1 MKKILITLA
10 VLVVLAALY
19 GVSVYNGVVTQGQ
32 AVDSQ
37 LAKVESSLQRRFD
50 LIPNLVNSVK
60 GTLKQEQAIF
70 TALAEARTK
79 YAGATTLADKAAASA
94 QMESGL
100 GRLIAIVE
108 NYPVLKSSEAVQTLM
123 TQLEG
128 TENRINTERGRYNE
142 MVQGYNVLV
151 MRFPGS
157 MFAKMYGFSAKE
169 YFQADKAAAVVPAVN
184 L

>member
-1 MKKILITLA
+1 MKKILIGVA
-10 VLVVLAALY
+10 IVVILGALY
-19 GVSVYNGVVTQGQ
+19 GVSVYNSGVTQAQ
-32 AVDSQ
+32 SVDAQ
-37 LAKVESSLQRRFD
+37 WAKVESSLQRRFD

-70 TALAEARTK
+70 TALAEARTQ
-79 YAGATTLADKAAASA
+79 YAGATTLADKSAAAA
-94 QMESGL
+94 QLETGL
-100 GRLIAIVE
+100 GRLLAIVE
-108 NYPVLKSSEAVQTLM
+108 NYPTLKSSEAVQTLM

-142 MVQGYNVLV
+142 EVQGYNTLV
-151 MRFPGS
+151 MRFPAS
-157 MFAKMYGFSAKE
+157 LFARMYGFTAKE

>member
-1 MKKILITLA
+1 MKKILIGIA
-10 VLVVLAALY
+10 VVVLLGALY
-19 GVSVYNGVVTQGQ
+19 GVSVYNSVVTQGQ
-32 AVDSQ
+32 AVDGQ
-37 LAKVESSLQRRFD
+37 WAKVESSLQRRFD

-70 TALAEARTK
+70 TALAEARTN
-79 YAGATTLADKAAASA
+79 YAGATTLADKASAST
-94 QMESGL
+94 QMEAGL

-108 NYPVLKSSEAVQTLM
+108 NYPTLKSSEAVQTLM

-128 TENRINTERGRYNE
+128 TENRINTERGRYND
-142 MVQGYNVLV
+142 MVQGYNTLV

-157 MFAKMYGFSAKE
+157 LFARMYGFTAKE
-169 YFQADKAAAVVPAVN
+169 YFQADKAAGTAPAVN

>member
-1 MKKILITLA
+1 MKKILIGIA
-10 VLVVLAALY
+10 VVVILGALY
-19 GVSVYNGVVTQGQ
+19 GVSVYNSVVTQGQ

-37 LAKVESSLQRRFD
+37 WAKVESSLQRRFD

-70 TALAEARTK
+70 TAIAEARTQ
-79 YAGATTLADKAAASA
+79 YAGATTLADKSAAAS
-94 QMESGL
+94 QMETGL

-128 TENRINTERGRYNE
+128 SENRINTERGRYNE
-142 MVQGYNVLV
+142 FVQGYNTLV
-151 MRFPGS
+151 VRFPGS
-157 MFAKMYGFSAKE
+157 MFAKMYGFTAKE
-169 YFQADKAAAVVPAVN
+169 YFQADKAAAVVPSVN